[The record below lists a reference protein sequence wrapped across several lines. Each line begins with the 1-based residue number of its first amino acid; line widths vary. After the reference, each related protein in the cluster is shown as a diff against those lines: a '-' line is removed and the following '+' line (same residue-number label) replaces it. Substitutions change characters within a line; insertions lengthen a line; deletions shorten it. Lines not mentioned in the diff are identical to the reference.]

1 MSDHDTK
8 KIYADL
14 NFDIFGKKGDEQCDQ
29 NCNDPLAGCVMVK
42 RLVISLAFYS
52 RLDIQNSKADQDKFI
67 AFINE
72 VYNDILD
79 DYAHLVREHRNLE
92 AITEALKTNA
102 LLPICDVT
110 KCIFTS
116 RHYAQLPNTITTI
129 DIDRTVQFYSQIMDS
144 FHFYVQHMFECGLR
158 TERPQP
164 NDNDQKQDD
173 SVGTEFAR
181 IARMTNERQHIRSSF
196 SRFKDNTKFNLQ
208 TSTHVSVHKEAT
220 SPDKAYIDEMF
231 RYLLFSSKGIDEIAI
246 RNVWKF
252 LTAHQY
258 DSDSIKADIK
268 CGLSGNIASGMSVKD
283 IFKEKGSWIYA
294 LWSKSSTK
302 LEQKYSKKGFQI
314 AFANEKNHYD
324 YDVDCLVITKV

>member
-1 MSDHDTK
+1 MSDQHTK
-8 KIYADL
+8 KIYDDL
-14 NFDIFGKKGDEQCDQ
+14 NFDIFTNKSEQKCDQ
-29 NCNDPLAGCVMVK
+29 NCDDPFEGCLMVK
-42 RLVISLAFYS
+42 RLLTSLAFYS
-52 RLDIQNSKADQDKFI
+52 RLDLQNSKSDQDRFI
-67 AFINE
+67 AFIND
-72 VYNDILD
+72 VYRNILD
-79 DYAHLVREHRNLE
+79 DYAHLVCEHQNLE
-92 AITEALKTNA
+92 TITEALKTNT

-110 KCIFTS
+110 KCPFTS
-116 RHYAQLPNTITTI
+116 RHYTQTHTTINTITKTASM
-129 DIDRTVQFYSQIMDS
+129 DSTAQFYSQIMDS

-158 TERPQP
+158 TETPKSGG
-164 NDNDQKQDD
+164 NDD
-173 SVGTEFAR
+173 SSDIDVEFAR

-268 CGLSGNIASGMSVKD
+268 CGLSGNIASGMSDKD
-283 IFKEKGSWIYA
+283 SFKAFSEFVRSTE
-294 LWSKSSTK
+294 LRSSSFSIGLTF
-302 LEQKYSKKGFQI
+302 Y
-314 AFANEKNHYD
+314 YW
-324 YDVDCLVITKV
+324 